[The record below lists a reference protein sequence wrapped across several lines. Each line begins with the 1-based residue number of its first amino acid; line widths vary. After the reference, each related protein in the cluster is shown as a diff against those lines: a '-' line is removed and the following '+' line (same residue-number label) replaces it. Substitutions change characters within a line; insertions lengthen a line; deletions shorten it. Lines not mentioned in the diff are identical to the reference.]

1 MTLFQQEC
9 AFCKIVKG
17 ESHSWKIFE
26 NNTVIGILDTNPSA
40 EGHCLIV
47 PKRHVRYWHDLDD
60 AETATVFNATRT
72 VAKRI
77 KKAFKPDF
85 VCVFIRGGRVK
96 HAHIVLFP
104 SYEGDKLS
112 GFPQSILGTAKINLD
127 TVQKKLRRA
136 AV

>member
-60 AETATVFNATRT
+60 AETATVFNAART

-77 KKAFKPDF
+77 KKSFKPDF
-85 VCVFIRGGRVK
+85 C
-96 HAHIVLFP
+96 
-104 SYEGDKLS
+104 
-112 GFPQSILGTAKINLD
+112 
-127 TVQKKLRRA
+127 LRFHPWRTG
-136 AV
+136 